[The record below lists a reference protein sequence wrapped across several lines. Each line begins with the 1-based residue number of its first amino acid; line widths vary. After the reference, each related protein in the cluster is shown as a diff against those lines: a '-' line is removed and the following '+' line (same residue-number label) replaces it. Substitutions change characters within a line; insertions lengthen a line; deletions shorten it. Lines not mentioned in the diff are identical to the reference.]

1 MLTNIFS
8 RFRLDYDGNYSV
20 KKINIY
26 LLRLLYLLIF
36 FGKSQWRHTYGNYG
50 SLDRMEGIVWC
61 VWASSFILRILGIIH
76 PLKILSIILLEIL
89 SKVICLLAWHIHY
102 GQRDS

>member
-36 FGKSQWRHTYGNYG
+36 LESPYGDILTVIMAPLIGWRGSSGVFGH
-50 SLDRMEGIVWC
+50 
-61 VWASSFILRILGIIH
+61 
-76 PLKILSIILLEIL
+76 LLL
-89 SKVICLLAWHIHY
+89 F
-102 GQRDS
+102 